1 MSFSEEIFT
10 LTTPAGRSM
19 YGITHVPDQSNG
31 AAVIMFNIGLHYR
44 VSHSRLFVRQARD
57 LQRAGFTV
65 IRFDPTRVGYS
76 HGEIRVDRAI
86 DSYNS
91 VQTGL
96 FKDDA
101 SQVIGFVRDRYR
113 PQKLFLY
120 GLCGGALT
128 AIIAAALD
136 TSVDGVAFVAG
147 PVTVTSP
154 ELELSTFH
162 PFDAKIGFRS
172 YRARFLNPS
181 AWLRFF
187 SGRASYRTHFR
198 HFTEIVAVVIKD
210 RFRRQA
216 GPVDPEADA
225 SDGADENKGDFYNR
239 TFHEAFDKLMR
250 AGKDIFFLMPELDR
264 ATYDFDR
271 IFSSR
276 HLPNYEAFRNHYSV
290 ERVEK
295 ANHTFSTPAA
305 ARQLFDITRHW
316 LQSKVAS

>member
-1 MSFSEEIFT
+1 MNFSEKTFT
-10 LTTPAGRSM
+10 LITPAGRSM
-19 YGITHVPDQSNG
+19 YGIAHIPDQPNG

-44 VSHSRLFVRQARD
+44 VCHSRLFVRQARD

-76 HGEIRVDRAI
+76 HGEIRVERAI

-101 SQVIGFVRDRYR
+101 CQVISYVRNEYY

-128 AIIAAALD
+128 AIIAAALNPA
-136 TSVDGVAFVAG
+136 VDGVAFVAG

-154 ELELSTFH
+154 EYELSTLH
-162 PFDAKIGFRS
+162 PFEAKIGFRS
-172 YRARFLNPS
+172 YRARLLNPV
-181 AWLRFF
+181 AWFHFLT
-187 SGRASYRTHFR
+187 GRAAYRTFFR
-198 HFTEIVAVVIKD
+198 TLVAVVKD

-216 GPVDPEADA
+216 GPVDSATDA
-225 SDGADENKGDFYNR
+225 SDGADENKGDLYNH
-239 TFHEAFDKLMR
+239 TYHEAFGELMK
-250 AGKDIFFLMPELDR
+250 AGKDVLFLMPELDR

-276 HLPNYEAFRNHYSV
+276 YLPSFEAFKRHYSV

-295 ANHTFSTPAA
+295 ANHTFSTSAA

>member
-10 LTTPAGRSM
+10 LITPAGESM
-19 YGITHVPDQSNG
+19 NGIAHIPEQPNG
-31 AAVIMFNIGLHYR
+31 ATVIMFNIGLHYR
-44 VSHSRLFVRQARD
+44 VCHSRLFVRQARD

-96 FKDDA
+96 FKNDA
-101 SQVIGFVRDRYR
+101 AQVIDYVRNRFH

-128 AIIAAALD
+128 ATIAAALD
-136 TSVDGVAFVAG
+136 ERVDGVAFVAG
-147 PVTVTSP
+147 PVTVTSADF
-154 ELELSTFH
+154 ELSTLH
-162 PFDAKIGFRS
+162 PFSAEVEMRG
-172 YRARFLNPS
+172 YRARLLNPV
-181 AWLRFF
+181 AWLRFL
-187 SGRASYRTHFR
+187 SGRTSYRTLFR
-198 HFTEIVAVVIKD
+198 SFTVLVKD
-210 RFRRQA
+210 RFRRKEVV
-216 GPVDPEADA
+216 VDPAAEFTEGAEA
-225 SDGADENKGDFYNR
+225 NKGDLYNR
-239 TFHEAFDKLMR
+239 TYHEAFDKLMK
-250 AGKDIFFLMPELDR
+250 AGKDVLFLMPELDR

-271 IFSSR
+271 FFGSR
-276 HLPNYEAFRNHYSV
+276 YLPNYDAFKNHYTI

-305 ARQLFDITRHW
+305 SRQLLDITREW